1 MNNYFYHLK
10 KSLLI
15 CIILL
20 VCGWIFLS
28 NPTITYAQYNRF
40 QEPVWHPNQNIIAL
54 TNGAKIRFYPSDFS
68 QIIKEFAL
76 ISTVTNFL
84 RVIDMAWSPDGTM
97 IAIAIQGDNIPPEL
111 QVWNYNNNQ
120 LVTRITELGISS
132 NFEWGKNSDRIFF
145 KYDRSLDD
153 NSIRVYSIPNGT
165 ILQEFIPPIK
175 GIINSITINS
185 ENTQIAL
192 YLSSEIMGLYFLN
205 IETGLFTHSQIHLIS
220 DDMDIPRFE
229 YSKNDIILIGI
240 LRKDYNN
247 AVLVDS
253 RYDLLLGKL
262 IGHGSFIT
270 AIDWVNNQ
278 IVTTSYDDTVR
289 FWNPN
294 TFQQIRVLQTGATG
308 GISFSPDG
316 SMFVTDAYDIQTVVV
331 RDSFTGEIV
340 ASLDPITLPT
350 RTPYPTATLSPTVTS
365 TPLPTATPYYTPTP
379 TDTPTNTSTP
389 TEPPTSVAGL
399 LPPSPTHHA

>member
-40 QEPVWHPNQNIIAL
+40 QEPIWHPNQNIIAL